1 MVTACILLFALIRI
15 RKALKTQNNIINEKN
30 MAIHLIAFFLYVVIA
45 LCDKIYVVW
54 DHDNAV
60 NTIVKVYKV
69 LFAQSLL
76 SFFSQVI
83 LLYIFW

>member
-1 MVTACILLFALIRI
+1 VTACILLFALIRI

-69 LFAQSLL
+69 LFAQTLL

>member
-1 MVTACILLFALIRI
+1 VTACILLFALIRI